1 MSDNRTRDL
10 NSLAILAGLCSLS
23 AASLTRCIRGG
34 VWSGRHV
41 AGLRRMA
48 AERLAMSH
56 ATAAGVFI
64 AVSLV
69 VIVAAWLIVRGYVQR
84 R

>member
-1 MSDNRTRDL
+1 
-10 NSLAILAGLCSLS
+10 
-23 AASLTRCIRGG
+23 
-34 VWSGRHV
+34 
-41 AGLRRMA
+41 
-48 AERLAMSH
+48 MSH

-64 AVSLV
+64 AVGLV